1 MSQLGAACTHLVT
14 GHSPRHVPAAVVLR
28 LADGVLGHQ
37 GALDINA
44 DEDTVVLVSNLHS
57 YSISAVNDPLV
68 SFTIS
73 SHNHKEGPY

>member
-14 GHSPRHVPAAVVLR
+14 GHSPRHVPAAVVLG

-44 DEDTVVLVSNLHS
+44 DEDTVVVCEADLYILMLYVSQLVS
-57 YSISAVNDPLV
+57 
-68 SFTIS
+68 
-73 SHNHKEGPY
+73 

>member
-1 MSQLGAACTHLVT
+1 MSQLGTACTHLVT

-44 DEDTVVLVSNLHS
+44 DEDTVIVSNCES
-57 YSISAVNDPLV
+57 QAMGYPLP
-68 SFTIS
+68 FA
-73 SHNHKEGPY
+73 

>member
-1 MSQLGAACTHLVT
+1 MSPYIISPCSHVSQLGTACTHLVT

-44 DEDTVVLVSNLHS
+44 DEDTVIVSNCES
-57 YSISAVNDPLV
+57 QAMGYPLP
-68 SFTIS
+68 FA
-73 SHNHKEGPY
+73 